1 MQTCKK
7 CVLNER
13 FIGIRF
19 DEEGIC
25 NFCRSAKSL
34 DQQRS
39 IRGKYEAKFQKLIE
53 ENKGKGSYDCL
64 VAYSGGKDSTYTL
77 HLLQERY
84 DVRILAYSFDNWF
97 QSDRAKRNIRAVLS
111 NINVDHLTVTPSL
124 EGMKKII
131 LASMSDDM

>member
-25 NFCRSAKSL
+25 NFCRSAKNP

-39 IRGKYEAKFQKLIE
+39 IRDKYETKFRQLIE
-53 ENKGKGSYDCL
+53 QNKRPS
-64 VAYSGGKDSTYTL
+64 
-77 HLLQERY
+77 RI
-84 DVRILAYSFDNWF
+84 DVKISIAG
-97 QSDRAKRNIRAVLS
+97 IR
-111 NINVDHLTVTPSL
+111 
-124 EGMKKII
+124 II
-131 LASMSDDM
+131 LPPGCRLREMIP